1 MARNSVFA
9 LDMATVQ
16 TERGSVETVQTE
28 RGSVE
33 LVRRRVDAEGV
44 VLPAAR

>member
-9 LDMATVQ
+9 LDMA
-16 TERGSVETVQTE
+16 TVQTE